1 MGNFG
6 QIPPAF
12 FPPPP
17 PRFLSNIAFLSPEDG
32 FLKET
37 RFLSAIAWGRSG
49 LGYL

>member
-1 MGNFG
+1 MGKFH
-6 QIPPAF
+6 QHF
-12 FPPPP
+12 TP